1 MTIHTMKPF
10 RYLFTA
16 GIMILSGICPL
27 PTQAKLD
34 TKFCEK
40 IAKKVW
46 SDNDPLFDPNMAIPD
61 SLLQN
66 NSAVIMCDLDDIETT
81 NERMAT
87 SFKLSGSTNRICRK
101 YLNRMMVK
109 IIDRSAF
116 DDFSEFEFD
125 AKASVSDGILLYDFK
140 EAFGARIHYPDGT
153 VRDVNI
159 DEAVEIADGKKNKDN
174 IRYKIAISGLTE
186 NSTLEVFKY
195 KEETIEEFDLDCI
208 DMDMCAYYPTM
219 HRVIRGKFDPMLT
232 VEYKTYNGAPTLNV
246 DQKDSDCIR
255 GSLHAQMIPAIPFK
269 KFVNARRQLPFIRM
283 NFLNNSSRYIYH
295 PATARG
301 GGLFYNVA
309 PGTIY
314 RDIFSYLKDA
324 SYESPLPARAAR
336 LVKDCYLKAHPEA
349 SPRQTADA
357 LALALR
363 YVNATADDKDWT
375 DRNAYLNLLYMD
387 ALNRLKVYSPDSIGF
402 AFFNPIDR
410 VPTEG
415 IATWEE
421 PRFVTMV
428 DGTYY
433 DMSAPYHYPPG
444 QMEARFNGQEG
455 GAFVGNRK
463 TLPRTTLAS
472 VVSVPQARTGSDRL
486 AMVGTISITPDH
498 KVRLERSMRHT
509 GWYKDVVGNITDRYE
524 WADSVENFLEIP
536 ANKRIQA
543 KHRDKAD
550 RDRELHEFFKKE
562 CKTLVGAKPDS
573 TLSYNITARSI
584 LPGRNYVAYDV
595 SNLIPDLVEELNPET
610 LMFAVGK
617 LFGDNPRLPEMERN
631 RFFDGMI
638 DAPWYEVRQLTFQI
652 PQGYTYDPTS
662 LESLTVNKH
671 NAIGMFSATPSIAD
685 NGDIAF
691 TVQMRVN
698 KTTIPVDYWS
708 DFMALL
714 DAASD
719 FSETRIVL
727 TRK

>member
-1 MTIHTMKPF
+1 MTIHTMKISG
-10 RYLFTA
+10 YLLTAAVILTCAIYPTSADA
-16 GIMILSGICPL
+16 GID
-27 PTQAKLD
+27 K
-34 TKFCEK
+34 KFCEK

-66 NSAVIMCDLDDIETT
+66 NSAVIMCALDDIETT
-81 NERMAT
+81 NERTAT
-87 SFKLSGSTNRICRK
+87 NFKLSGSTNRICRK
-101 YLNRMMVK
+101 YLNRMMVR

-153 VRDVNI
+153 TRDVDIN
-159 DEAVEIADGKKNKDN
+159 EAVEISDGKKGKDDV
-174 IRYKIAISGLTE
+174 RYKIAVSGLTE
-186 NSTLEVFKY
+186 NCVLDVFKY

-208 DMDMCAYYPTM
+208 DMNMCNYYPTM

-269 KFVNARRQLPFIRM
+269 KFVNAKRQLPFIRM

-349 SPRQTADA
+349 TPRQTADA

-363 YVNATADDKDWT
+363 YVNATADDKDWS

-444 QMEARFNGQEG
+444 QMEARFNGQKG
-455 GAFVGNRK
+455 GAFTGNRK
-463 TLPRTTLAS
+463 TLPRTTLAT

-486 AMVGTISITPDH
+486 AMVAKACITPEH
-498 KVRLERSMRHT
+498 KVRIDRSMRHT
-509 GWYKDVVGNITDRYE
+509 GIYKDIVGNITDRYE
-524 WADSVENFLEIP
+524 WADSVENFLCIP
-536 ANKRIQA
+536 DNKRSDA
-543 KHRDKAD
+543 KGRDKAGREKEL
-550 RDRELHEFFKKE
+550 RDFFKKE
-562 CKTLVGAKPDS
+562 CEAFVGVTPDS
-573 TLSYNITARSI
+573 IVSYNVTSRSI
-584 LPGRNYVAYDV
+584 LPGRNYVSYDV
-595 SNLIPDLVEELNPET
+595 TDLIPGLVEELNPET
-610 LMFAVGK
+610 LMFSIGK
-617 LFGDNPRLPEMERN
+617 LFGDNPRLPAMERD

-638 DAPWYEVRQLTFQI
+638 DAPWYEVRQLTFQV
-652 PQGYTYDPTS
+652 PQGYTYDPAS
-662 LESLTVNKH
+662 LESLTVNKK
-671 NAIGMFSATPSIAD
+671 NAIGMFSAAPSIAD
-685 NGDIAF
+685 NGDIDF

-698 KTTIPVDYWS
+698 RTTIPVDYWS

>member
-1 MTIHTMKPF
+1 MKNHDMKISG
-10 RYLFTA
+10 YLLTAAIILTCALYPTSADA
-16 GIMILSGICPL
+16 GID
-27 PTQAKLD
+27 K
-34 TKFCEK
+34 KFCEK

-46 SDNDPLFDPNMAIPD
+46 SDKDPLFDPNMAIPD

-66 NSAVIMCDLDDIETT
+66 NSAVIMCALDDIETT
-81 NERMAT
+81 NERTAT
-87 SFKLSGSTNRICRK
+87 NFKLSGSTNRICRK
-101 YLNRMMVK
+101 YLNRMMVR

-153 VRDVNI
+153 TRDVDIN
-159 DEAVEIADGKKNKDN
+159 EAVEISDGKKGKDDV
-174 IRYKIAISGLTE
+174 RYKIAVSGLTE
-186 NSTLEVFKY
+186 NCVLDVFKY

-208 DMDMCAYYPTM
+208 DMNMCNYYPTM

-269 KFVNARRQLPFIRM
+269 KFVNAKRQLPFIRM

-349 SPRQTADA
+349 TPRQTADA

-363 YVNATADDKDWT
+363 YVNSTADDKDWS

-486 AMVGTISITPDH
+486 AMAGTISITPDH

-562 CKTLVGAKPDS
+562 CKTLVGTKPDS

-595 SNLIPDLVEELNPET
+595 TNLIPDLVEELNPET
-610 LMFAVGK
+610 LMFSIGK

-662 LESLTVNKH
+662 LESLTVNEK
-671 NAIGMFSATPSIAD
+671 NAIGMFSATPSITD
-685 NGDIAF
+685 NGDLAF

-698 KTTIPVDYWS
+698 RTTIPVDYWS

-727 TRK
+727 MRK

>member
-1 MTIHTMKPF
+1 MKIHSMKTF

-16 GIMILSGICPL
+16 GIIILSGICPL
-27 PTQAKLD
+27 TTQAKLD

-46 SDNDPLFDPNMAIPD
+46 SDNDPLFDPAMAIPD

-81 NERMAT
+81 NERMST

-140 EAFGARIHYPDGT
+140 EAFGARIYYPDGT
-153 VRDVNI
+153 SRDVNI
-159 DEAVEIADGKKNKDN
+159 DEAVEISDGKKGKDDV
-174 IRYKIAISGLTE
+174 RYKIAISGLTE
-186 NSTLEVFKY
+186 NCVLDVFKY
-195 KEETIEEFDLDCI
+195 KEETIEELDLDCI
-208 DMDMCAYYPTM
+208 DMNMCNYYPTI

-255 GSLHAQMIPAIPFK
+255 GSLHAQMVPAIPFK
-269 KFVNARRQLPFIRM
+269 KYVNVKRQLPFIRM
-283 NFLNNSSRYIYH
+283 NFLNNSSRYVYH
-295 PATARG
+295 PVTARG

-324 SYESPLPARAAR
+324 VYESPLPARAAK
-336 LVKDCYLKAHPEA
+336 LVKDNYLKNHPDA
-349 SPRQTADA
+349 TPRQAAEA
-357 LALALR
+357 LDLALR
-363 YVNATADDKDWT
+363 YVNATADEKDWT
-375 DRNAYLNLLYMD
+375 DRNVYLNLLYMD

-402 AFFNPIDR
+402 AFFNPIEE

-433 DMSAPYHYPPG
+433 DMSAYYHYPPG
-444 QMEARFNGQEG
+444 QMESRFNGQEG

-463 TLPRTTLAS
+463 TMPRTTLAT
-472 VVSVPQARTGSDRL
+472 VVSVPQPRAGSDRL
-486 AMVGTISITPDH
+486 AMVGTVSITPDH

-509 GWYKDVVGNITDRYE
+509 GWYKDIVGNITDRYE

-536 ANKRIQA
+536 PNKRILT

-595 SNLIPDLVEELNPET
+595 TNLIPDLVEELNPET
-610 LMFAVGK
+610 LMFSIGK

-631 RFFDGMI
+631 RFFDGML
-638 DAPWYEVRQLTFQI
+638 DAPWYEVRQLTFQV

-662 LESLTVNKH
+662 LESLTLNKH
-671 NAIGMFSATPSIAD
+671 NAIGMFSVTPSIAD

-698 KTTIPVDYWS
+698 KTTIPVDFWS
-708 DFMALL
+708 DFLAIL

-719 FSETRIVL
+719 FSESRIVL